1 MARKKVR
8 KAGGRAQAQRQQVHR
23 QQMQR
28 QQMQRQQM
36 SGEQLERQQIE
47 RERAKRQQEGQRREQ
62 LLMQQRREMQQR
74 QEMLRQRQMYGAHVQ
89 EEGKR
94 KKKARRF
101 YDYDLL
107 VVIIFLTVFGL
118 IMIYSSSAYNAQ
130 VSRQPSNYYMVR
142 QGQIAVAGF
151 ILMLIISK
159 IDYHFFAKITV
170 PAVVVSYICE
180 ILVTF
185 TPLGIAVNGKK
196 RWLGTRSLRFQ
207 PAELVKIVVI
217 LLLAVLITRLGKQIN
232 EWRVWGMI
240 AVLIGPLALL
250 VTMNNLSSGIIICGI
265 AFVMMFI
272 ACKRK
277 WPFIATVVLGIT
289 VIVHVIL
296 FLPYETKEMMFHTID
311 HLNKLDIQGIKLQLL
326 HILKGTDL
334 AAVYEKTHFHVPD
347 MEEYIELLGSCIA
360 KLRPDIIV
368 HRLTG
373 DGPKELLIAPLWT
386 SAKRTVLNRFH
397 QYLKQQDIWQ
407 GKDYHV

>member
-74 QEMLRQRQMYGAHVQ
+74 QEMLRQQQMYGAPVQ

-159 IDYHFFAKITV
+159 IDYHFLAKFTV

-277 WPFIATVVLGIT
+277 WPFIATVALGIT
-289 VIVHVIL
+289 VIVFAPPVAIALEKAGIL
-296 FLPYETKEMMFHTID
+296 HSYQLSRILVWKTRRRIRSPV
-311 HLNKLDIQGIKLQLL
+311 DIRSFRDC
-326 HILKGTDL
+326 TPSVP
-334 AAVYEKTHFHVPD
+334 AAFSERDWDRV
-347 MEEYIELLGSCIA
+347 S
-360 KLRPDIIV
+360 R
-368 HRLTG
+368 
-373 DGPKELLIAPLWT
+373 
-386 SAKRTVLNRFH
+386 S
-397 QYLKQQDIWQ
+397 
-407 GKDYHV
+407 

>member
-8 KAGGRAQAQRQQVHR
+8 KAGGRAQAQRQQVH
-23 QQMQR
+23 R

>member
-1 MARKKVR
+1 MA
-8 KAGGRAQAQRQQVHR
+8 
-23 QQMQR
+23 
-28 QQMQRQQM
+28 
-36 SGEQLERQQIE
+36 ET
-47 RERAKRQQEGQRREQ
+47 RR
-62 LLMQQRREMQQR
+62 RR
-74 QEMLRQRQMYGAHVQ
+74 
-89 EEGKR
+89 R
-94 KKKARRF
+94 KKKQQSEYF
-101 YDYDLL
+101 FDYSLL
-107 VVIIFLTVFGL
+107 FIVLFLLGFGL

-277 WPFIATVVLGIT
+277 WPFILVVVVLIV
-289 VIVHVIL
+289 VIVFAPPVAIAMEKAGILHSYQLSRILVWKNPEAYPKSGGYQVLQGLYAIGSGGLFGRGFGESIQKLGFVPEAQNDMIFSIICEELGLFGAVLLTILFVFLLYRLMFIAQNAPDLLGSLIVTGIFAHIALQVILNIAVVLNVIPTTGVTLPFISYGGTSIL
-296 FLPYETKEMMFHTID
+296 FLMTEMGIA
-311 HLNKLDIQGIKLQLL
+311 LNVSRQIRIK
-326 HILKGTDL
+326 D
-334 AAVYEKTHFHVPD
+334 
-347 MEEYIELLGSCIA
+347 
-360 KLRPDIIV
+360 
-368 HRLTG
+368 
-373 DGPKELLIAPLWT
+373 
-386 SAKRTVLNRFH
+386 N
-397 QYLKQQDIWQ
+397 
-407 GKDYHV
+407 

>member
-8 KAGGRAQAQRQQVHR
+8 KAGGRAQAQRQQV
-23 QQMQR
+23 QR

-36 SGEQLERQQIE
+36 SREQVERQQVE
-47 RERAKRQQEGQRREQ
+47 RERARRQQEGQRREQ
-62 LLMQQRREMQQR
+62 LLMQQRQEMRQR
-74 QEMLRQRQMYGAHVQ
+74 QEMLRKQQMYGDQGQ
-89 EEGKR
+89 EEGRR

-130 VSRQPSNYYMVR
+130 VSGQPSTYYMVR

-159 IDYHFFAKITV
+159 IDYHFFAKFAV
-170 PAVVVSYICE
+170 PAVVVAYICE
-180 ILVTF
+180 FLVTF
-185 TPLGIAVNGKK
+185 TPLGIRVNGKK

-217 LLLAVLITRLGKQIN
+217 LLLAVLITRLGKKIN

-277 WPFIATVVLGIT
+277 WPFVATVVLGFA
-289 VIVHVIL
+289 VIV
-296 FLPYETKEMMFHTID
+296 F
-311 HLNKLDIQGIKLQLL
+311 
-326 HILKGTDL
+326 
-334 AAVYEKTHFHVPD
+334 
-347 MEEYIELLGSCIA
+347 
-360 KLRPDIIV
+360 
-368 HRLTG
+368 
-373 DGPKELLIAPLWT
+373 APE
-386 SAKRTVLNRFH
+386 RYF
-397 QYLKQQDIWQ
+397 
-407 GKDYHV
+407 KDCG

>member
-74 QEMLRQRQMYGAHVQ
+74 QEMLRQQQMYGAPVQ

-232 EWRVWGMI
+232 DRGPHRTSGTPRHHEQLKLRYHHLRNRFRHDVYRVQEKM
-240 AVLIGPLALL
+240 AVYCDGGAWNHCHRLRAA
-250 VTMNNLSSGIIICGI
+250 CGH
-265 AFVMMFI
+265 
-272 ACKRK
+272 R
-277 WPFIATVVLGIT
+277 PREGGNPP
-289 VIVHVIL
+289 
-296 FLPYETKEMMFHTID
+296 FLPAEPNPGVEKPGGVSEVRWISGPSGTVRYRFRRPSR
-311 HLNKLDIQGIKLQLL
+311 
-326 HILKGTDL
+326 KGTGTEYPEVKLPSGAAERYDL
-334 AAVYEKTHFHVPD
+334 
-347 MEEYIELLGSCIA
+347 
-360 KLRPDIIV
+360 R
-368 HRLTG
+368 G
-373 DGPKELLIAPLWT
+373 DL
-386 SAKRTVLNRFH
+386 
-397 QYLKQQDIWQ
+397 
-407 GKDYHV
+407 